1 MSSESSNTVDTVV
14 SNLEMK
20 ARRKSLDGMLADARA
35 MRAMFARWSD
45 QWPPTLHKRR
55 AGLVRKATGRMSSD
69 EIDGLQPLLRGR

>member
-20 ARRKSLDGMLADARA
+20 APREPLDGMLADARA

-45 QWPPTLHKRR
+45 QWPPTLHKRP
-55 AGLVRKATGRMSSD
+55 LV
-69 EIDGLQPLLRGR
+69 